1 MDNKHLLQEPDS
13 VHQPGQ
19 SGTKDAASHDT
30 PSHFA
35 PLALEQLM
43 PDGRS
48 SPALDK
54 NDVDTSQESIP
65 LSTLGRAQPA
75 LPSNSSETF
84 ATGFAPEQVATAG
97 ATNTAEVTRNSSF
110 NRRRIKN
117 QDLSEPILFDELSN
131 RGSSQ
136 IPRQSEDDD
145 LERGVQEITVAMN
158 EPEGSF
164 SGLTTDEAITKLV
177 DIATQVLCQYHTRA
191 TSMQHFFKY
200 ITSFSSVATLV
211 AILGLL
217 IFYIYGT
224 LTSAPRQ
231 SRLTGTIVEVA
242 ILVAIFIWN
251 AFLNRRDLQLRGRE
265 VKDRVMGVI
274 KELETIRLQPG
285 QELKI
290 PSIPSVST
298 VRVIRSGVVR
308 TLPSNLI
315 VKGDLIEMV
324 YGEVAPCK
332 VLCMLTRHGIEHP
345 KSPLNAHT
353 PNYHHHDHHREQ
365 SHEHHH
371 QRHHHNHHH
380 HNHQSRRDSHSQYLE
395 AQKHGGHGTSAH
407 VREFFLKRK
416 EIFQPSLF
424 GTPPPEEM
432 KKRHHELQG
441 RYTFEVLE
449 TPLER
454 ILHTSLDPTPRPKSL
469 MMKQL
474 LVINRIIFC
483 QVLLGIA
490 VLALAINLLRYVL
503 KEVLQLDHANQG
515 TEQLLVLPI
524 YAALPLL
531 PLSIPTLL
539 QISKAYTNATILVLF
554 NTLQISKTEYEDEKD
569 VDEFDVEA
577 PPPTKNVNIERKEVW
592 MRFWRLLTRWGNSGE
607 DFDDGLTRSTNLVE
621 SLGGITVICSIDKE
635 GTIATAFPAVEQVL
649 VATPDE
655 ETVVLDVLEDDLSPN
670 GLRFE
675 DRDWETYIQSLKP
688 IGLNQL
694 LNTNCGTLSAPRRRE
709 AHRKCN
715 TLHYHSKTRAAQ
727 QTCLCRLGK
736 EIGFTGEA
744 LFPFTLQK
752 EIMCFHPYLPQPPM
766 TFGKLATF
774 EIPTMLSTIYHEKA
788 SDSFMVLT
796 DGHVECVVECC
807 SEFWDGT
814 GLQDLGETMLKKISD
829 FYQTAVVNDLQCV
842 AYAYRPI
849 AIEKEQIDPDVDSS
863 IPGFITL
870 PVRIFPEQEDK
881 KPDSLPSDSG
891 GPSSRNADSEESDG
905 TGITTPSS
913 HRPSSTP
920 KVDINALP
928 DPVNIVIDI
937 GGPSD
942 DEEEEVH
949 HYGSSV
955 DESAVAGGKIENGP
969 LQRWRKLRDM
979 ELPDDEEELM
989 DPQAPVHSQEFCEEA
1004 VQGQIFLGMSTL
1016 AHRPKTNVCDFIE
1029 DLGLAGIRFV
1039 YFSPA
1044 SERESKAFAD
1054 RLGLETDWNS
1064 CILLSS
1070 ASDPFGASSGYLESY
1085 DIKAQLPRGIENIRP
1100 HLETVDDIPLHV
1112 SLFAECGAE
1121 AATEMIK
1128 IFQDYGEVVCCIGSS
1143 LNIDNIAAFAKA
1155 DISVGMEP
1163 IRMHSSPESRSA
1175 FSLGAKIN
1183 SLPCGLTMHSETSL
1197 YALTQVVREARR
1209 LLNSQRQG
1217 IVFMIASFMSI
1228 SLLLLVT
1235 YCFLLPP
1242 AMTGYHILWLMWVII
1257 PLLILSFFFSPH
1269 EPDTM
1274 TMMPSKNISPL
1285 KDFPRFIFYFLARFT
1300 LPVAMCVFVFLY
1312 SLQLY
1317 DGQEGYHFLFNS
1329 FGNGTSW
1336 LNWTENEQWA
1346 LLCAQNYTLV
1356 VWVWYMVWMS
1366 STFMSRTLSMR
1377 SFMPW
1382 KNRIWIGASVSSMA
1396 LQFVFCI
1403 ISLFNGPHSPQ
1414 SVPWWLFVVAF
1425 LWPIAFVPVQEI
1437 VKARDL
1443 KECVRAQK
1451 LAKLEFNTKLG
1462 MHSPL

>member
-1 MDNKHLLQEPDS
+1 M
-13 VHQPGQ
+13 
-19 SGTKDAASHDT
+19 DAASHDM
-30 PSHFA
+30 PSHSA
-35 PLALEQLM
+35 PLALEQMM

-48 SPALDK
+48 SPALERT
-54 NDVDTSQESIP
+54 NADTSQESIP
-65 LSTLGRAQPA
+65 LSTLGRAQPTF
-75 LPSNSSETF
+75 PSDPSDSF
-84 ATGFAPEQVATAG
+84 ATGFVPEQVATAG

-117 QDLSEPILFDELSN
+117 QDLSEPVLFDELSN

-164 SGLTTDEAITKLV
+164 SGLTTDEAIT
-177 DIATQVLCQYHTRA
+177 
-191 TSMQHFFKY
+191 
-200 ITSFSSVATLV
+200 
-211 AILGLL
+211 
-217 IFYIYGT
+217 
-224 LTSAPRQ
+224 
-231 SRLTGTIVEVA
+231 
-242 ILVAIFIWN
+242 
-251 AFLNRRDLQLRGRE
+251 RDLQLRGRE

-353 PNYHHHDHHREQ
+353 PNYHHHDHHRDQ
-365 SHEHHH
+365 SHEHQHQH
-371 QRHHHNHHH
+371 QRHHHNHH

-395 AQKHGGHGTSAH
+395 AHKHGGHGTSAH

-416 EIFQPSLF
+416 EIFQPALF
-424 GTPPPEEM
+424 GTPPSEEM

-449 TPLER
+449 TPVER

-655 ETVVLDVLEDDLSPN
+655 ETVVLDVLEDDLLPN

-715 TLHYHSKTRAAQ
+715 TLHYHCKTRAAQ

-736 EIGFTGEA
+736 EIGFTNEA

-849 AIEKEQIDPDVDSS
+849 AIGKEQIDPNVDSS

-881 KPDSLPSDSG
+881 KLDSLPSDSG
-891 GPSSRNADSEESDG
+891 GPSSRNADSEKSDG
-905 TGITTPSS
+905 TGITALSS
-913 HRPSSTP
+913 RRPSSTP
-920 KVDINALP
+920 NVDINALP

-942 DEEEEVH
+942 DDDGEVH

-969 LQRWRKLRDM
+969 LQRWRKLREM

-1070 ASDPFGASSGYLESY
+1070 ALDPFGASSGYLESY

-1300 LPVAMCVFVFLY
+1300 LPVAI

-1336 LNWTENEQWA
+1336 LNWTESEQWA
-1346 LLCAQNYTLV
+1346 LLYAQNYTLV

-1425 LWPIAFVPVQEI
+1425 LWPIAFLPVQEI